1 MSEHVEK
8 WRIRAA
14 EWLDAQ
20 QAADIL
26 RETKNDVFAEIK
38 SKQNA
43 KSEAEKD
50 RLARISSEWQEFRTK
65 MIEAESLAR
74 RLRMRM
80 KYEEMMFDAWRTE
93 AANSRQEKARY
104 TA

>member
-1 MSEHVEK
+1 MSEIVER
-8 WRIRAA
+8 WRLRAA

-20 QAADIL
+20 EAADLL
-26 RETKNDVFAEIK
+26 RDTKNDVFAEIK
-38 SKQNA
+38 SKMDG

-50 RLARISSEWQEFRTK
+50 RLARISDEWIEFRSS

-80 KYEEMMFDAWRTE
+80 KYEQMMFDAWRTE
-93 AANSRQEKARY
+93 AANNRQELKRY
-104 TA
+104 Q

>member
-20 QAADIL
+20 QAADLL

-38 SKQNA
+38 SKMTGS
-43 KSEAEKD
+43 SEAERD
-50 RLARISSEWQEFRTK
+50 RLARVSGEWRAFRNA
-65 MIEAESLAR
+65 MIEAEGNAR
-74 RLRMRM
+74 RLKMRM
-80 KYEEMMFDAWRTE
+80 KYEEMLFDAWRTE
-93 AANSRQEKARY
+93 AANARQEKTRY
-104 TA
+104 

>member
-8 WRIRAA
+8 WRLQAA

-26 RETKNDVFAEIK
+26 RETKADFFAEIQ
-38 SKQNA
+38 SKMNGS
-43 KSEAEKD
+43 SEAERT
-50 RLARISSEWQEFRTK
+50 RLARVSNEWKEYRSA
-65 MIEAESLAR
+65 MIDAEAKAR
-74 RLRMRM
+74 RLKMRM
-80 KYEEMMFDAWRTE
+80 KYQEMMFDAWRTN

-104 TA
+104 

>member
-8 WRIRAA
+8 WRLRSA

-20 QAADIL
+20 EAADLL

-38 SKQNA
+38 SRMNG

-50 RLARISSEWQEFRTK
+50 RLARLSSDWIEFRDNMVK
-65 MIEAESLAR
+65 AESHAR
-74 RLRMRM
+74 RLKMRV
-80 KYEEMMFDAWRTE
+80 KYESMMFDAWRTE
-93 AANSRQEKARY
+93 QSNARSERGKY
-104 TA
+104 